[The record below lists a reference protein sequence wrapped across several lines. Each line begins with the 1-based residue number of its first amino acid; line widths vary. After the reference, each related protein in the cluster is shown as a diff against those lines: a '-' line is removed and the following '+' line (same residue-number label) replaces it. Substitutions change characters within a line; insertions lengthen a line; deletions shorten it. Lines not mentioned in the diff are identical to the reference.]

1 MSEQR
6 VIEQTIGGPATAT
19 SLAND
24 LAHLEGLA
32 GATLLVHSSL
42 SALGWVCGGPLAVVE
57 ALLTTV
63 GPAGTVV
70 TPTFSAQLSD
80 PAQWHDPPV
89 PEDWCPTIRAHN
101 PPFDPA
107 TTPTRGM
114 GAIVDVFRD
123 RPRAHR
129 SHHPQTSFAAE
140 GPRAARICDGQTLA
154 NQLGERSPLARLY
167 EADALV
173 LLLGVDHTVN
183 TSLHLAEYRSPQA
196 PARRTRNGLPVAG
209 EHGGTEWIEVDD
221 IDVDASDFAAVGA
234 AFEAADP
241 QAVQT
246 AGIAQAAARLL
257 PQRPLVDFAVTWFAQ
272 HRPT

>member
-6 VIEQTIGGPATAT
+6 VIDKTTGGPATTT
-19 SLAND
+19 SLASD

-63 GPAGTVV
+63 GPTGTVV
-70 TPTFSAQLSD
+70 MPTFSAQLTD
-80 PAQWHDPPV
+80 PARWHNPPV
-89 PEDWCPTIRAHN
+89 PEEWWPTIRAHN

-107 TTPTRGM
+107 TPTRGM

-123 RPRAHR
+123 RPRARR

-140 GPRAARICDGQTLA
+140 GPRAARICDGQALA
-154 NQLGERSPLARLY
+154 DQLGERSPLARLY
-167 EADALV
+167 EADAFV

-196 PARRTRNGLPVAG
+196 PTRRIRNGLPVAG
-209 EHGGTEWIEVDD
+209 DHGGSEWIEVDD
-221 IDVDASDFAAVGA
+221 IDTDASDFAEVGA
-234 AFEAADP
+234 AFEAAYP
-241 QAVQT
+241 QAVHT
-246 AGIAQAAARLL
+246 ADVAQATARLL
-257 PQRPLVDFAVTWFAQ
+257 PQRPLVDFAVTWFAE
-272 HRPT
+272 HRST